1 MSRAQIQKEGLL
13 EYFIAEYPE
22 LGKEIASPP
31 MTEEQRKEAMRQFR
45 IENAKKLP
53 LVDLLDIVERR
64 FEEDPQFRSGLRD
77 ISRNKGKPDK
87 PGRKGKLSQAETYW
101 QVHLQRL
108 SGLIRKDAIDVVAK
122 HYGKTIRNVKRQY
135 EAEASRIKKAHAVRQ
150 DPV

>member
-101 QVHLQRL
+101 QVQLQRH
-108 SGLIRKDAIDVVAK
+108 SGLIRRDAIDVVAK
-122 HYGKTIRNVKRQY
+122 HYGKTIRNVQRQY
-135 EAEASRIKKAHAVRQ
+135 EAEVSRIKKAHAVRQ